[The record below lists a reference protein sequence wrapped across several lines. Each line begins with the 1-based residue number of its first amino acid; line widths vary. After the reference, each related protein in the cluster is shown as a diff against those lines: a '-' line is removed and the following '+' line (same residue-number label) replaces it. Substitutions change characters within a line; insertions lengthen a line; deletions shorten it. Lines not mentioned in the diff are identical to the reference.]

1 MRATI
6 TLICA
11 LALAACSDR
20 PEGDP
25 VVRTSLDGS
34 EIGAE
39 VAQDAQAP
47 AKSAVGSACTPVQ
60 FEGVPLT
67 HCIADPERH
76 AITTAL
82 APASGDMAGTIA
94 GFAAGR
100 EKAEIAFV
108 TNAGMYGDGLKPIG
122 YFVSDSERLAELNRA
137 SGPGNFHMKPNGVL
151 FGSGNKWRVLDS
163 ESFYRTVGDRPEFGT
178 QSGPMLVID
187 GKLHPD
193 MQDNG
198 PSRAI
203 RNGVGVDEKGR
214 AHFVISDAPVSFGQ
228 LARYFRD
235 ELKTPNAL
243 FLDGNISALWDPS
256 TGRMDRGRVGPLLVV
271 SKKR

>member
-1 MRATI
+1 MKFAFP
-6 TLICA
+6 LLCG

-34 EIGAE
+34 VPATAAAQEKEI
-39 VAQDAQAP
+39 P
-47 AKSAVGSACTPVQ
+47 PKSAIGSSCAPVQ

-67 HCIADPERH
+67 HCIADPDRH
-76 AITTAL
+76 AISTAL
-82 APASGDMAGTIA
+82 APVSGELAGSIA

-100 EKAEIAFV
+100 NESDIAFV
-108 TNAGMYGDGLKPIG
+108 TNAGMYGDDLKPIG
-122 YFVSDSERLAELNRA
+122 YFVRDGERLAELNRVDG
-137 SGPGNFHMKPNGVL
+137 SGNFHMKPNGVL
-151 FGSGNKWRVLDS
+151 FGTGTTWRVLDS
-163 ESFYRTVGDRPEFGT
+163 ETFYRTVGDRPEFGT
-178 QSGPMLVID
+178 QSGPMLVIN

-193 MQDNG
+193 FQDNG

-203 RNGVGVDEKGR
+203 RNGVGIDAKGR
-214 AHFVISDAPVSFGQ
+214 AHFVIADAPVSFGQ

-235 ELKTPNAL
+235 ELKTPDAL
-243 FLDGNISALWDPS
+243 YLDGNVSALWDPA

-271 SKKR
+271 SKKP